1 MPATRTSS
9 CASWAK
15 ASAASGGQTITRKR
29 LFEIIEKA
37 NYADDRFSAVYDCI
51 MIVALPAGII
61 TAGYMNELNRKQ
73 AEEQEAK
80 EN

>member
-15 ASAASGGQTITRKR
+15 AFAASGGQTITRKR
-29 LFEIIEKA
+29 LFEIIEKV
-37 NYADDRFSAVYDCI
+37 NYANKKLSTVYDCI